1 LAEAPALQQRA
12 RVTAIL
18 LLVVLSLFVTILFV
32 EGASRLF
39 YYLRWDGHLYNVQ
52 SNNYSL
58 RLGWELAPGSY
69 SGVHINSQGFRRP
82 EDVSLRPAEN
92 TIRIFIVGGS
102 TAFGTNGLY
111 PQFEPKP
118 LAYEDT
124 LAYHL
129 QTMLRAR
136 HQGTQF
142 EVINAA
148 VPEYRLFQEI
158 TLFREKLVN
167 FKPHLVIFLDGH
179 NDISFLTT
187 AAGLKQ
193 SPAPYWESRHFARG
207 QRVLNS
213 SGFLGPFYYFDV
225 YLGRASYFYH
235 GLSELLQRLQN
246 VSIGLGEAVPLTG
259 GAWGDDIFRLSD
271 EKLLIEKYRGQ
282 LEELDQG
289 IPLYLD
295 QVKDIRAIAFS
306 REMKIL
312 YVLQPEILVEDPT
325 HLTNKEFRIQE
336 FAFRHHHDLGTL
348 SYRYLA
354 PKIASTLESLSDNQ
368 FQFLSLVTIGGSES
382 DEVYTDYCHLTSKGN
397 YLVAEK
403 LYPRVVDLI
412 GLDRERFH

>member
-1 LAEAPALQQRA
+1 LQQRT
-12 RVTAIL
+12 RVASIL

-39 YYLRWDGHLYNVQ
+39 YYFRWEGHLYNIQ
-52 SNNYSL
+52 PSNYSM

-69 SGVHINSQGFRRP
+69 SGYHINSQGFRRP
-82 EDVSLRPAEN
+82 ADVSLRPAEN

-118 LAYEDT
+118 LGNEDT
-124 LAYHL
+124 IDYHL
-129 QTMLRAR
+129 QRILSAR
-136 HQGTQF
+136 HKGTHF

-187 AAGLKQ
+187 AGGLKQ

-213 SGFLGPFYYFDV
+213 SGFLGPLYYFDV
-225 YLGRASYFYH
+225 YLGRTSYFYH
-235 GLSELLQRLQN
+235 GLSELFQRFQN
-246 VSIGLGEAVPLTG
+246 VSNVFMGLGETVPLTG
-259 GAWGDDIFRLSD
+259 GAWGNDTFRFSD
-271 EKLLIEKYRGQ
+271 EKLMIEKFRGQ
-282 LEELDQG
+282 LDELDQV

-295 QVKDIRAIAFS
+295 QVQDLRAIAFS
-306 REMKIL
+306 REKKIL

-336 FAFRHHHDLGTL
+336 FAFRHHHFLGTL

-354 PKIASTLESLSDNQ
+354 PKIASTLERLSDKQ
-368 FQFLSLVTIGGSES
+368 FQFLNLVTIGGSAS
-382 DEVYTDYCHLTSKGN
+382 DEVYTDYCHLTSRGN
-397 YLVAEK
+397 YVVAEK
-403 LYPRVVDLI
+403 LYPKIVDLL

>member
-1 LAEAPALQQRA
+1 MQHRA
-12 RVTAIL
+12 RVSSIL

-39 YYLRWDGHLYNVQ
+39 YYLRWGHLYNIQ
-52 SNNYSL
+52 PSNYSL
-58 RLGWELAPGSY
+58 SLGWELAPGSY
-69 SGVHINSQGFRRP
+69 SGFHINSQGFRRP
-82 EDVSLRPAEN
+82 ADVSLWPAEN

-118 LAYEDT
+118 LGSEDT
-124 LAYHL
+124 IDYHL
-129 QTMLRAR
+129 ETMLRAR
-136 HQGTQF
+136 HKGTHF

-148 VPEYRLFQEI
+148 VPEYRVFQEI

-187 AAGLKQ
+187 ASRLKL

-213 SGFLGPFYYFDV
+213 SGFLGPLYYFDV

-235 GLSELLQRLQN
+235 GISELFQRLQN
-246 VSIGLGEAVPLTG
+246 VSVGLGGAVPLTG
-259 GAWGDDIFRLSD
+259 GTLGDDIFRLSD
-271 EKLLIEKYRGQ
+271 EKLSIEKYKGQ
-282 LEELDQG
+282 LDELDQV

-295 QVKDIRAIAFS
+295 QVQDLRAIAFS

-312 YVLQPEILVEDPT
+312 YVLQPEILVEDPA
-325 HLTNKEFRIQE
+325 HLTTKEFQIQE
-336 FAFRHHHDLGTL
+336 FAFRHHHVWGTL
-348 SYRYLA
+348 SWRYLA
-354 PKIASTLESLSDNQ
+354 PKIASILERLSDNQ
-368 FQFLSLVTIGGSES
+368 FQSLNLVTIAGSDSEQ
-382 DEVYTDYCHLTSKGN
+382 VYTDYCHLTSRGN
-397 YLVAEK
+397 YVVAEK

-412 GLDRERFH
+412 GLARPGLDLK